1 MSLAVSMN
9 SSIVRLFGWPV
20 TLLYGDPCILDRW
33 RWLRRHLQ
41 RGSLRT
47 LDAGCGSGVF
57 TLYAGTLGNEAIGLS
72 FEKENNE
79 KARTRAKALDL
90 CNVHFMHTDLRKLD
104 GIAAELGTFDQII
117 CCEVIEHIV
126 DDRKLLA
133 SLAAMLKPGGRIV
146 LTTPSEKHRR
156 LVGERISESEDGGHV
171 RWGYSRRELR
181 NLLEN
186 CGLRTVSEEEIS
198 GMMSQQLT
206 NLCHLLGR
214 IGSRYAT
221 LLTLPLRLLQLVDI
235 PVTRLVRYPFLCI
248 GIVCTK
254 PLSVEGNS
262 CLREDCGSRQRTD
275 G

>member
-1 MSLAVSMN
+1 MSLAVSLN
-9 SSIVRLFGWPV
+9 SSMVRVFGWPV

-33 RWLRRHLQ
+33 RWVRRHLQ

-90 CNVHFMHTDLRKLD
+90 CNVRFIDTDLRKLD
-104 GIAAELGTFDQII
+104 DIATELGTFDQII

-133 SLAAMLKPGGRIV
+133 SLAAMLRPGGTFV
-146 LTTPSEKHRR
+146 LTTPSERHRR
-156 LVGERISESEDGGHV
+156 LFGERLSEHEDGGHV

-181 NLLEN
+181 GLLEN
-186 CGLRTVSEEEIS
+186 CGLRATSEGEIS
-198 GMMSQQLT
+198 GVMSQQLT

-214 IGSRYAT
+214 IGSPYAT
-221 LLTLPLRLLQLVDI
+221 LLTLPLRLLQLIDV
-235 PVTRLVRYPFLCI
+235 PVTRLAGYPFLCI

-254 PLSVEGNS
+254 PPMPDGGS
-262 CLREDCGSRQRTD
+262 CPAI
-275 G
+275 